1 MTCFYREADVP
12 MVEAIRQAEEQNVQM
27 AIQYKPTPE
36 KYKLHKRRV
45 RSPVPSP
52 TAAAP
57 ANT

>member
-1 MTCFYREADVP
+1 

-45 RSPVPSP
+45 CSPPAA
-52 TAAAP
+52 TA
-57 ANT
+57 NINQMV